1 MADILNLINSLF
13 VVAEAFI
20 HPKLFFKTIP
30 QLAILGGWHFYA
42 GVNIT
47 RGAKKMPIRIR
58 QLVKS

>member
-30 QLAILGGWHFYA
+30 QLAIYA